1 MSFRKLHNISI
12 ARRKLL
18 PFVQSLEDSDLLVAI
33 GAANEEGSFMGL
45 KQLQLLN
52 IASPSTV
59 HRRIQKLLAARA
71 IKMSLQQGD
80 GRRVVYTLTTM
91 TRAAF
96 KAYVSQLR
104 NIA

>member
-1 MSFRKLHNISI
+1 MTFRELQVHAL

-18 PFVQSLEDSDLLVAI
+18 PFVRSLEDCDLLIAI
-33 GAANEEGSFMGL
+33 GAANEAGASLGL

-59 HRRIQKLLAARA
+59 HRKIRTLVATRA
-71 IKMSLQQGD
+71 IKKSLLKGD
-80 GRRVVYTLTTM
+80 GRRVVYTLTAK
-91 TRAAF
+91 TRVAF

-104 NIA
+104 NIC